1 MNNLEELGINFRFA
15 KPEPDHIMVSFTGN
29 AENTIT
35 VTWRTDSSSDGGYV
49 EYREKGSNEVFTK
62 SCITKPFTGDFSTA
76 NIHWAELDNLKPG
89 TKYIYTCGDGKNR
102 SGEFVF
108 RTAEKNCNKFTFLL
122 ITDHQKETSHFNPSY
137 MQLNKRLKKVLKEH
151 PEIRFILTAGDNT
164 NCGQHEVQWN
174 AMFEGLEGIIESVPY
189 MMCCGNH
196 DNRGFRQYFP
206 TEEQRYYA
214 EPAEFFNNQLMY
226 SYPQNG
232 PEGWRPENYSFDYGN
247 AHFSVY
253 GVNEPELVNEWSMKD
268 LDKSDKT
275 WKIGVYHFPIYPSI
289 PEGHNFDAYPM
300 MRPCIE
306 RQDIMFAG
314 HEHNFARTFPM
325 KNENMYDRPS
335 EGTVHY
341 MLGNSNGNPPGSGS
355 MQKVWHSAFY
365 PQSEEIAMFGIVT
378 VEKSKLSIDGVLE
391 DGRIVD
397 KFMIDKEKDEI
408 QPYALAP
415 VYKKIRTCFKGHDM
429 GLCAYETVPENKD
442 GVWYLPFGTL
452 CSFAGGN
459 VIREKDSVTCE
470 FFGNKATYTLGS
482 STVKTEKGDFDME
495 HKVYKGLHG
504 QLYIPIDG
512 ACKPFK
518 MTWTYSDRN
527 NFINIQNED
536 EAKPTPIQP

>member
-1 MNNLEELGINFRFA
+1 MNNIEGLDINFRFA
-15 KPEPDHIMVSFTGN
+15 QKKPDHIMVSIGEDSKTSM
-29 AENTIT
+29 T
-35 VTWRTDSSSDGGYV
+35 VTWRTDASSQNGYV
-49 EYREKGSNEVFTK
+49 LYKEYGSTKEYRCD
-62 SCITKPFTGDFSTA
+62 CITKPFTGDFSTS
-76 NIHWAELDNLKPG
+76 NIHWAQLKNLKSG
-89 TKYIYTCGDGKNR
+89 TKYTYTCGNDEYR
-102 SGEFVF
+102 SDEFSF
-108 RTAEKNCNKFTFLL
+108 TTQEEQCGKFTFLL
-122 ITDHQKETSHFNPSY
+122 ITDHQKETSHTNPSY
-137 MQLNKRLKKVLKEH
+137 MQLNDRLKKVLKEH

-164 NCGQHEVQWN
+164 NCGQHEIQWN

-196 DNRGFRQYFP
+196 DNRGFKQYFP
-206 TEEQRYYA
+206 KEVQRYYA

-226 SYPQNG
+226 SYPETG
-232 PEGWRPENYSFDYGN
+232 PEGWRPENYSFEYGDV
-247 AHFSVY
+247 HFSVY
-253 GVNEPELVNEWSMKD
+253 GVNEPKLVNEWSMND
-268 LDKSDKT
+268 LDKTSKT

-300 MRPCIE
+300 MRPCME

-325 KNENMYDRPS
+325 KNENMYDSPS
-335 EGTVHY
+335 QGTVHY

-355 MQKVWHSAFY
+355 MQKVWHAAFN
-365 PQSEEIAMFGIVT
+365 PQSEPVAMFGIVT
-378 VEKSKLSIDGVLE
+378 VDGRKLTIDGILE
-391 DGRIVD
+391 DGRIAD
-397 KFMIDKEKDEI
+397 KFTIDKDKDEI
-408 QPYALAP
+408 TPYALAP
-415 VYKKIRTCFKGHDM
+415 KYSRTRTCFKGHDL

-470 FFGNKATYTLGS
+470 FFGHKAKFTLDS
-482 STVKTEKGDFDME
+482 SVAETDQGDVDMGF
-495 HKVYKGLHG
+495 KVYRGIRE

-512 ACKPFK
+512 ACAPFK
-518 MTWTYSDRN
+518 MTWTYSDVN